1 MFAALIS
8 AKTAKQTEVLSGVKQ
23 TTKVMGSSRGERLA
37 PLRTDDVANSAQNQ
51 PCNSVCS
58 QRFAVEAQST
68 ILDGMGLRSCS
79 TRKNE
84 RGGHDGDQ

>member
-37 PLRTDDVANSAQNQ
+37 PLRMDDVANRA
-51 PCNSVCS
+51 
-58 QRFAVEAQST
+58 AIT
-68 ILDGMGLRSCS
+68 ILDGMGQGAAQRG
-79 TRKNE
+79 RIE
-84 RGGHDGDQ
+84 RGGHDDDQ